1 MKRTMSFLVAVAV
14 AAGFTVTSQARTIGG
29 THATR
34 RADIQLTF
42 TKWFSPAFPNMMGV
56 VGGDIPGKFGGAVL
70 QVTPPDFS
78 GRYLQITSVYIVVA
92 TDPAKS
98 FTARI
103 QGTQDNTAGTAVL
116 DGRVV
121 DGWLKGKH
129 VHVEFKVISCTEA
142 PDGTCFQGT
151 ITVKRGGSGN

>member
-1 MKRTMSFLVAVAV
+1 MKRITAFLVTLAV
-14 AAGFTVTSQARTIGG
+14 AAGFAATSQARTIGG
-29 THATR
+29 PQATG

-42 TKWFSPAFPNMMGV
+42 TKWFVPDFPNMVGV
-56 VGGDIPGKFGGAVL
+56 VGGAIPGKFGGAVL

-142 PDGTCFQGT
+142 PNGTCFQGT
-151 ITVKRGGSGN
+151 ITVKRGRSGN